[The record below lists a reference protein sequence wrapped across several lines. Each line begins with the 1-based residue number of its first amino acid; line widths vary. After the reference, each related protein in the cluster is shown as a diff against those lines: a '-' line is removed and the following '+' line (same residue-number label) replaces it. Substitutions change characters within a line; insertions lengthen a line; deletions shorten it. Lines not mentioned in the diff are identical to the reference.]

1 MCNPYRNSKK
11 ELKKLN
17 VSYSDYQLSELIDD
31 IEIAII
37 DESEFIFVTDGYEEK
52 ELMIETFKK
61 YF

>member
-1 MCNPYRNSKK
+1 MLEELRK

>member
-1 MCNPYRNSKK
+1 MLEELRK

-37 DESEFIFVTDGYEEK
+37 DESEFIFVTDGYEDK
-52 ELMIETFKK
+52 ELIIETFKK

>member
-1 MCNPYRNSKK
+1 MLEELRK

-17 VSYSDYQLSELIDD
+17 VNYSDYQLSELIDD

-37 DESEFIFVTDGYEEK
+37 DESEFIFVTDGYEDK

>member
-1 MCNPYRNSKK
+1 MLEELKK

-17 VSYSDYQLSELIDD
+17 VSYSDYQLSQLMDD

-37 DESEFIFVTDGYEEK
+37 DESEFIFVTDGYEDK

>member
-1 MCNPYRNSKK
+1 MLEELRK

-17 VSYSDYQLSELIDD
+17 VSYSDYQLSQLMDD

-37 DESEFIFVTDGYEEK
+37 DESEFIFVTDGYEDK
-52 ELMIETFKK
+52 ELIIETFKK

>member
-1 MCNPYRNSKK
+1 MLEELRK

-17 VSYSDYQLSELIDD
+17 VYYSDYQLSELIDD
-31 IEIAII
+31 IEIALI
-37 DESEFIFVTDGYEEK
+37 DESEFIFVTDGYEDK

>member
-1 MCNPYRNSKK
+1 MLEELRK

-37 DESEFIFVTDGYEEK
+37 DESEFIFVTDGYEDK

>member
-1 MCNPYRNSKK
+1 MLEELKK

-37 DESEFIFVTDGYEEK
+37 DESEFIFVTDGYEDK

>member
-1 MCNPYRNSKK
+1 MLEELKK

-17 VSYSDYQLSELIDD
+17 VNYSDYQLSQLMDD

-37 DESEFIFVTDGYEEK
+37 DESEFIFVTDGYEDK
-52 ELMIETFKK
+52 ELIIETFKK

>member
-1 MCNPYRNSKK
+1 MLEELKK

-17 VSYSDYQLSELIDD
+17 INYSDYQLSELIDD

-37 DESEFIFVTDGYEEK
+37 DESEFIFVTDGYEDK

>member
-1 MCNPYRNSKK
+1 MNKK
-11 ELKKLN
+11 I
-17 VSYSDYQLSELIDD
+17 LSELIDD

>member
-1 MCNPYRNSKK
+1 MLEELRK

-17 VSYSDYQLSELIDD
+17 VNYSDYQLSELIDD

-37 DESEFIFVTDGYEEK
+37 DESEFIFVTDGYEDK
-52 ELMIETFKK
+52 ELIIETFKK

>member
-1 MCNPYRNSKK
+1 MLEELKK

-37 DESEFIFVTDGYEEK
+37 DESEFIFVTDGYEDK
-52 ELMIETFKK
+52 ELIIETFKK

>member
-1 MCNPYRNSKK
+1 MLEELKK

-17 VSYSDYQLSELIDD
+17 VNYSDYQLSQLMDD

-37 DESEFIFVTDGYEEK
+37 DESEFIFVTDGYEDK

>member
-1 MCNPYRNSKK
+1 MLEELRK

-17 VSYSDYQLSELIDD
+17 VNYSDYQLSELIDD
-31 IEIAII
+31 IEIALI
-37 DESEFIFVTDGYEEK
+37 DESEFIFVTDGYEDK

>member
-1 MCNPYRNSKK
+1 MLEELRK

-31 IEIAII
+31 IEIALI
-37 DESEFIFVTDGYEEK
+37 DESEFIFVTDGYEDK